1 MKKLIVLFGPNGVGK
16 STAAKALM
24 ERCPAT
30 AYVDADWCRSINPFE
45 FTPGT
50 KQTVTENL
58 HCLLR
63 NDLRCPDIRTVV
75 WTYSLHGERQAI
87 YEEIIRRLLSD
98 KLDFQLYPIVLKCSM
113 EENLRRCASDGR
125 DREPTERGILN
136 TFALYDDMDFP
147 ILDTTD
153 LTPEE
158 TASKVLALAQLEPK
172 PIPGKFRFSKAL
184 RPAIAAAL
192 AALIGISG
200 FALGRT
206 TAPEPTTVILQ
217 ATEAAFPPAETA
229 ANTVTEASTA
239 PSTEAPTEAA
249 PATTEETTEAT
260 TAETT
265 QATEPT
271 DEGSQVMDYIINI
284 NSLKFHYPDCES
296 VAKMK
301 ESNKE
306 YFTGTREE
314 LIERGCDPCGNCN
327 P

>member
-16 STAAKALM
+16 STAARALM
-24 ERCPAT
+24 ERCPNT
-30 AYVDADWCRSINPFE
+30 AYMDAGWCQSINPFE
-45 FTPGT
+45 LTPAT
-50 KQTVTENL
+50 KRTVTDNL

-63 NDLRCPDIRTVV
+63 NDLRCPEIQAVV
-75 WTYSLHGERQAI
+75 WPYSLHGERRAI
-87 YEEIIRRLLSD
+87 YEDVIQRLIAD
-98 KLDFQLYPIVLKCSM
+98 KLDLQLYPIVLKCSM
-113 EENLRRCASDGR
+113 EENLRRCAQDGR
-125 DREPTERGILN
+125 DRERTERDILN
-136 TFALYDDMDFP
+136 TFALYDEMDLP

-153 LTPEE
+153 LTVEQ
-158 TASKVLALAQLEPK
+158 TVDKLLALAQLEPK
-172 PIPGKFRFSKAL
+172 PLPRRSRSRAL

-192 AALIGISG
+192 AAVIGISG

-217 ATEAAFPPAETA
+217 STGPTLPPDEP
-229 ANTVTEASTA
+229 VTEAVTEVPTA
-239 PSTEAPTEAA
+239 PSTEAVTE
-249 PATTEETTEAT
+249 PAEETSEETTEAAAT
-260 TAETT
+260 ETT
-265 QATEPT
+265 QATDPSE
-271 DEGSQVMDYIINI
+271 EASQVMDYIVNI